1 MHPPSHPFDLVIL
14 DLDGTII
21 DLFRHGAIS
30 ARVQQTIA
38 AVQATGVPVTIGT
51 GRTLDYI
58 RQHMAHLG
66 VTQPVIA
73 VQGAVIGDPITGRIL
88 HATTIP
94 LASARQIAAWTDASP
109 YIAAFYF
116 NDSAGRTRIYQN
128 RLPDHPVDHEF
139 HEHVFGAPRQIQPTF
154 AELLMAADAA
164 PPLKFM
170 IDNDPQLADDIVPAL
185 QARFGNELHITR
197 THPRLVEGTALGVD
211 KGQGVRHLC
220 AILGI
225 DPQRVMAIGDNDN
238 DISML
243 ATVGFGVAMGNA
255 TPGVKAVAQWVAP
268 SVGEDGAAVA
278 LERWILNASASD

>member
-1 MHPPSHPFDLVIL
+1 MHSSSLPFDLVIL

-30 ARVQQTIA
+30 ARVQHAIA
-38 AVQATGVPVTIGT
+38 AVQAVGIPVTIGT

-94 LASARQIAAWTDASP
+94 LAPARQSAAWVDASP

-116 NDSAGRTRIYQN
+116 NDSMGRTQIYQN
-128 RLPDHPVDHEF
+128 RRPDHPVDQEF
-139 HEHVFGAPRQIQPTF
+139 HEHVFGAPRQIQPAF
-154 AELLMAADAA
+154 AELLLAADAQ

-170 IDNDPQLADDIVPAL
+170 IDNDPQLTDDIVPAL
-185 QARFGNELHITR
+185 QDALWQR
-197 THPRLVEGTALGVD
+197 TAHHA
-211 KGQGVRHLC
+211 H
-220 AILGI
+220 
-225 DPQRVMAIGDNDN
+225 
-238 DISML
+238 
-243 ATVGFGVAMGNA
+243 
-255 TPGVKAVAQWVAP
+255 
-268 SVGEDGAAVA
+268 
-278 LERWILNASASD
+278 ASAPGGMHRPGCR

>member
-30 ARVQQTIA
+30 ARVQDTIA
-38 AVQATGVPVTIGT
+38 AVQAAGVPVTIGT

-66 VTQPVIA
+66 VIQPVIA
-73 VQGAVIGDPITGRIL
+73 VQGAVIGDPLTGRIL

-116 NDSAGRTRIYQN
+116 TDEQGRTLIYQN
-128 RLPDHPVDHEF
+128 RLPAHSVDHEF
-139 HEHVFGAPRQIQPTF
+139 HEHVFGASRQIQPTF
-154 AELLMAADAA
+154 AELLTAADAQ

-170 IDNDPQLADDIVPAL
+170 IDNDPQLADDIVPVL
-185 QARFGNELHITR
+185 QMRFGTELHITR

-225 DPQRVMAIGDNDN
+225 DPQRVLAIGDNDN

-243 ATVGFGVAMGNA
+243 STVGFGVAMGNA

-278 LERWILNASASD
+278 LERWILDSSRSR